1 MTEPLAEAADARAEA
16 TPRARPIPAT
26 GAKALIVFNE
36 KAGSVS
42 AGDREKLVA
51 AVTAAGVED
60 YTVVAASRM
69 SKKLLARANGFDV
82 LVVLGGDGTARAAA
96 ELAPR
101 DGPPLVLLPG
111 GTLNILPK
119 ALYGDLDWPGALT
132 AALDRGVIKRLTA
145 GRADGRPFY
154 VAALFGA
161 PTLLARAR
169 EAVRDGRF
177 AKAWDR
183 FRVFLRRAFNRSLR
197 ARPDREPARRAEGV
211 GVLCPAFSGGIEAE
225 YLEWVRLDAAHI
237 LDLARLGVRAITAG
251 WRKDP
256 TVEITPCRSGDIVSL
271 GAIPAT
277 LDGEP
282 VTFLSRVRIS
292 YDPSGPRVI
301 TLEPD
306 AA

>member
-1 MTEPLAEAADARAEA
+1 MTQPLAEAADARAEEA
-16 TPRARPIPAT
+16 PRARPIPAA
-26 GAKALIVFNE
+26 GAKALVIFNE
-36 KAGSVS
+36 KAGSVN

-60 YTVVAASRM
+60 YTVLAASRM
-69 SKKLLARANGFDV
+69 TKRLLARVKAFDV
-82 LVVLGGDGTARAAA
+82 LIVLGGDGTARAAA

-119 ALYGDLDWPGALT
+119 ALYGDLAWPEAL
-132 AALDRGVIKRLTA
+132 AAAFERGVVKRLTA
-145 GRADGRPFY
+145 GRANGRAFY
-154 VAALFGA
+154 VAALLGA

-169 EAVRDGRF
+169 EAMREGRLT
-177 AKAWDR
+177 KAWDR
-183 FRVFLRRAFNRSLR
+183 FRVFWRRAFNRDLR
-197 ARPDREPARRAEGV
+197 ARPDRQTARRAEGV

-225 YLEWVRLDAAHI
+225 HLEWVHLDAGHI
-237 LDLARLGVRAITAG
+237 LDLARLGVRAISAG
-251 WRKDP
+251 WRNDP
-256 TVEITPCRSGDIVSL
+256 TVEITPCRGGDIVSL

-282 VTFLSRVRIS
+282 VTFLSRVRIA
-292 YDPSGPRVI
+292 YDPRGPRVI
-301 TLEPD
+301 ALEPD